1 MGSNGKLS
9 YMIFLKY
16 FLKLVYFVRFD
27 LMFFFAKGFKDYKLD
42 WEGVNLFFTFIP
54 SDNN

>member
-1 MGSNGKLS
+1 
-9 YMIFLKY
+9 MIFLKY